1 MEDTDIY
8 WMKEALK
15 EASHAL
21 MEDEVPVGAVIVLGD
36 RCLARTHDRRE
47 STGDPTAHAEILA
60 IRQAA
65 REIGDWRLSG
75 CNLYVT
81 LEPCPMCAGAM
92 ILARVKRLI
101 YGAVNLK
108 AGAVESHARILS
120 VPTFNHLVMVTPGI
134 LPEECAAPLSQFFQN
149 KRRKNSG

>member
-1 MEDTDIY
+1 MEEKDIY

-15 EASHAL
+15 EASQAL
-21 MEDEVPVGAVIVLGD
+21 EEDEVPVGAVIVRGAE
-36 RCLARTHDRRE
+36 CLARTYDMRE
-47 STGDPTAHAEILA
+47 SLGDPTAHAEILA

-65 REIGDWRLSG
+65 GKIGDWRLSG

-92 ILARVKRLI
+92 ILARINRLI

-108 AGAVESHARILS
+108 SGAVESHVQLLS
-120 VPTFNHLVMVTPGI
+120 IPTFNHRVTVTPGI
-134 LPEECAAPLSQFFQN
+134 ISEECAALLSEFFRKKRNQN
-149 KRRKNSG
+149 D